1 MAKAI
6 IVYDTP
12 YSPTDEQWVEWL
24 AKPQWTAAEAAALSL
39 NILPGFTRVSA
50 SDGPSDTI
58 TTINAGADNASES
71 VLTYLTDTYGP
82 DAAAEHL
89 SNLKAGDTRVSDE
102 FTSYTLKLIGQARAA
117 GQSVEH
123 KMERR
128 AQALAVGPDAPSNS
142 EFTKYSPFNMYK
154 LIDRPGTIAD
164 MQYREWNLPAAMIGQ
179 PKPQPVAESIGESLM
194 PPVVEKAIKVE
205 GRLLSQKDVKNA
217 TLDEFYAECN
227 IRHRENNWPEKL
239 HTLDMLFFYQHK
251 DPPTIARM
259 MKRGE
264 VPRPTIPSKKGSA
277 RRWELSAIREHEA
290 ELQTM
295 QDVRQAALDTRDKNL

>member
-39 NILPGFTRVSA
+39 NILPDFTRVTIA
-50 SDGPSDTI
+50 LLPHTLAPVRITDDGID
-58 TTINAGADNASES
+58 
-71 VLTYLTDTYGP
+71 
-82 DAAAEHL
+82 
-89 SNLKAGDTRVSDE
+89 VSDQP
-102 FTSYTLKLIGQARAA
+102 SYRINLIDQARVA
-117 GQSVEH
+117 GVSVEAT
-123 KMERR
+123 MQLRT
-128 AQALAVGPDAPSNS
+128 QSLATNS
-142 EFTKYSPFNMYK
+142 TIDPKSEWAKFSSFNMHK
-154 LIDRPGTIAD
+154 PLDRPNTIAE
-164 MQYREWNLPAAMIGQ
+164 MQRWEWNIPAAMIGQ
-179 PKPQPVAESIGESLM
+179 PNPQSVAESIGESLM
-194 PPVVEKAIKVE
+194 PPVVEKSIKVVS
-205 GRLLSQKDVKNA
+205 RLLSQKDVKNA

-277 RRWELSAIREHEA
+277 RRWELNVIRKHEA
-290 ELQTM
+290 EQQARGL
-295 QDVRQAALDTRDKNL
+295 DRQAALDAIDKNL